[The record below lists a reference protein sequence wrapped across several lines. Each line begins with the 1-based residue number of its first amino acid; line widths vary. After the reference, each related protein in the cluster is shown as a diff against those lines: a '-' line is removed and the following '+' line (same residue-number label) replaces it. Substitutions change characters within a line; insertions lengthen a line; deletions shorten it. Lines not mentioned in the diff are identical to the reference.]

1 MTIPNDLNIT
11 NRVLTLIGRSYQES
25 VIRNFGQY
33 KHHTF
38 FSRNLLKY
46 MLEKNSLEKID
57 TVNKIKIPLTKK
69 FFSSKFDIF
78 SLFTHTIIIVA
89 QAKK

>member
-1 MTIPNDLNIT
+1 
-11 NRVLTLIGRSYQES
+11 
-25 VIRNFGQY
+25 
-33 KHHTF
+33 
-38 FSRNLLKY
+38 